1 MLLKAVGALSLA
13 GAAGLASMSYVVV
26 DVKEQ
31 GPKGMHLVLPVPLIA
46 AQAALALA
54 PPHAGRVNVDADLE
68 RLAPIAREMAAE
80 LRNIPDAEL
89 VHVVDANEDVRISKL
104 GDHLEIRVDGK
115 DEKVSVNVPLDAV
128 DQVLSSIHGRTLD
141 ARAVLRAL
149 RQVRNTD
156 LVDVQTAD
164 GEHVHV
170 WIW

>member
-104 GDHLEIRVDGK
+104 EIRVDGK